1 MVGVQV
7 DSGPSR
13 SGKRPTYLIISS
25 LHQLGIG
32 HTLYFSGN
40 MCVYIDRCGEK
51 ETRTPI
57 GENGNPPQA
66 GEKGTP
72 PGKKVTIFINAFLAL
87 AGLISRFE
95 SRRGGRWRRWTI
107 AGGQA
112 STTGA
117 TWLGGGVGVRGT
129 GAGLGGGGQSQR
141 AGFFWGEMDR
151 SGWQWRVGKG
161 GDVEVRWYD
170 PMRTVR
176 SKEPIQCG
184 RFGVNNARVVTVKK
198 VGNHPAAYA
207 TLPSQPHR

>member
-1 MVGVQV
+1 MPLSHCNLSELIVVGVQV
-7 DSGPSR
+7 DSGESGPSR

-87 AGLISRFE
+87 AGLISR
-95 SRRGGRWRRWTI
+95 
-107 AGGQA
+107 
-112 STTGA
+112 
-117 TWLGGGVGVRGT
+117 
-129 GAGLGGGGQSQR
+129 
-141 AGFFWGEMDR
+141 
-151 SGWQWRVGKG
+151 KG
-161 GDVEVRWYD
+161 GCWWC
-170 PMRTVR
+170 RTITVT
-176 SKEPIQCG
+176 IQQL
-184 RFGVNNARVVTVKK
+184 
-198 VGNHPAAYA
+198 A
-207 TLPSQPHR
+207 TGH